1 MNGLL
6 IALRQDNG
14 KYLYEQI
21 YGYIKE
27 EIRKGRLRFGE
38 RLPSTRSLSEFLQV
52 SRSTVELA
60 YGQLLSEGYIEARPY
75 RGYFVC
81 QVEELFD
88 FTDRGAAREAGM
100 LSGEPLREND
110 AADGRGRPVC
120 GGRQNSVAD
129 GTYLCDFSPD
139 SIDMTVFP
147 YATWK
152 KITKEI
158 LVDANSEMFSSGSPK
173 GDYALRETIAR
184 YLHSSRGVNC
194 HPEQV
199 IIGAGNDYILML
211 LEKILGR
218 HVEVA
223 MENPT
228 YRKAYRIF
236 ASFAYPIA
244 SVEMDGFGMSVEGLR
259 KTGAKVAY
267 VMPSHQYPMGI
278 VMPIGRRME
287 LLKWAGE
294 QEDRYVIEDDYDSEF
309 RFKGKPI
316 PSLQASDRLGKVIY
330 TGTFSKSIAPAIRIG
345 YMVLPLPLLRIYE
358 ERCRIYSTTV
368 SRIDQRILNE
378 FIAGGHFERH
388 LNRMRKVYR
397 EKHDLLVNG
406 CRGMGHDFVL
416 SGENAGLHLLLQ
428 DRRGRS
434 EKMLVERAGEAG
446 VKVYGLS
453 EFYTDGVAPKR
464 ESGTV
469 VLGYAAPDKGQIQ
482 TGLDLLK
489 KVWA

>member
-14 KYLYEQI
+14 KHLYEQI

-88 FTDRGAAREAGM
+88 FTDREAAREAGM
-100 LSGEPLREND
+100 LSGEPLRENG
-110 AADGRGRPVC
+110 AADVRGRPVC
-120 GGRQNSVAD
+120 GGRQNSAAD
-129 GTYLCDFSPD
+129 CTYLCDFSPD

-428 DRRGRS
+428 DKRGRS

-453 EFYTDGVAPKR
+453 EFYMDGVAPER

>member
-6 IALRQDNG
+6 IALRQDGG
-14 KYLYEQI
+14 KHLYEQI

-88 FTDRGAAREAGM
+88 FTDREAAREAGM
-100 LSGEPLREND
+100 LSGEPLRENG

-120 GGRQNSVAD
+120 GGRQNSAAD
-129 GTYLCDFSPD
+129 CTYLCDFSPD

-428 DRRGRS
+428 DKRGRS

-453 EFYTDGVAPKR
+453 EFYMDGVAPER

>member
-14 KYLYEQI
+14 KHLYEQI

-88 FTDRGAAREAGM
+88 FTDRGAVREAGM

-129 GTYLCDFSPD
+129 GTYLYDFSPD

>member
-6 IALRQDNG
+6 IALRQDGG
-14 KYLYEQI
+14 KHLYEQI

-60 YGQLLSEGYIEARPY
+60 YGQLLSEGYVEARPY

-88 FTDRGAAREAGM
+88 FTDREAAREAGM
-100 LSGEPLREND
+100 LSGEPLRENG

-120 GGRQNSVAD
+120 GGRQNSAAD
-129 GTYLCDFSPD
+129 CTYLCDFSPD

-428 DRRGRS
+428 DKRGRS

-453 EFYTDGVAPKR
+453 EFYMDGVAPKR

>member
-6 IALRQDNG
+6 IALRQDGG
-14 KYLYEQI
+14 KHLYEQI

-88 FTDRGAAREAGM
+88 FTDREAARETGM
-100 LSGEPLREND
+100 LSGEPLRENG

-120 GGRQNSVAD
+120 GGRQNSAAD
-129 GTYLCDFSPD
+129 CTYLCDFSPD

-428 DRRGRS
+428 DKRGRS

-453 EFYTDGVAPKR
+453 EFYMDGVAPER